1 MAEKN
6 KAFGVI
12 FDVDGTMVNNTSFHR
27 QAWLDLTA
35 RYGMPLSEQDYHEKV
50 HARSNDK
57 IIRNLFGD
65 NTTPETIQRIA
76 DEKEGLYRSSFA
88 PHLKACPGLIE
99 LLEALKT
106 AQIPCAAASN
116 SPIGNVDFVLDGLA
130 IRHFFKAVV
139 NRDMVAVGKPHPEL
153 FLKAAEGLALPP
165 DRCVVIE
172 DSSSGFAAAR
182 AAGMKYIVI
191 TAGADP
197 VELAQ
202 ARDAAG
208 FFPDFTL
215 INAALL
221 ANL

>member
-6 KAFGVI
+6 TAFGVI

-35 RYGMPLSEQDYHEKV
+35 RYGMPLSEQDYHEKI

-65 NTTPETIQRIA
+65 NTTPQTIQRIA
-76 DEKEGLYRSSFA
+76 DEKEDLYRSSFA
-88 PHLKACPGLIE
+88 PHLKAYAGLIE

-106 AQIPCAAASN
+106 ANIPCAAASN
-116 SPIGNVDFVLDGLA
+116 SPVGNVDFVLEGLN
-130 IRHFFKAVV
+130 IRRFFKAVV

-191 TAGADP
+191 TAATDP

-202 ARDAAG
+202 AQDAAG
-208 FFPDFTL
+208 FFPDFTP
-215 INAALL
+215 ITVALL
-221 ANL
+221 TNI